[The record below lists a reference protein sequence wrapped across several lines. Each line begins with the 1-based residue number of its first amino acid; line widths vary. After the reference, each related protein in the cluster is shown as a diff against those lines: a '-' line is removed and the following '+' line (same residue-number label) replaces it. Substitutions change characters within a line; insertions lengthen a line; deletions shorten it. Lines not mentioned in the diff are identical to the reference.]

1 MDKKVFF
8 NVFVLVLIYRYVYQR
23 ATGQR
28 ASFQGENCF
37 FLLIFQVLGWYLTF
51 SMHGQLYFVLFISIW
66 TAVITAAEHHAYH
79 TVPQYTRMLL

>member
-1 MDKKVFF
+1 MSTRGQQVKEQVSR
-8 NVFVLVLIYRYVYQR
+8 VR
-23 ATGQR
+23 TG
-28 ASFQGENCF
+28 F

>member
-1 MDKKVFF
+1 MST
-8 NVFVLVLIYRYVYQR
+8 R
-23 ATGQR
+23 GQQVKEQVSR
-28 ASFQGENCF
+28 VRTV

-51 SMHGQLYFVLFISIW
+51 PMYGQLYFVLFISIW